1 MRRASYREAIQW
13 IADNDDT
20 EWLTDAEEASWDD
33 GEYTLD
39 NTVPSVTLC
48 LVMDLFDVELHK
60 AVTDLKKALDKRTMQ
75 AKPCRCGKH
84 KAGDCIACLNN

>member
-1 MRRASYREAIQW
+1 MKRASYREAIQW
-13 IADNDDT
+13 IADNEDT
-20 EWLTDAEEASWDD
+20 EFVSDAEEASWDD

-60 AVTDLKKALDKRTMQ
+60 AVTDLKKALDK
-75 AKPCRCGKH
+75 AKPRECRCGKH
-84 KAGDCIACLNN
+84 KAGECIACLNN